1 MGIGYNLVSAQV
13 YPRRI
18 AANWKLLAARSGNAW
33 PVVKSDA
40 YGHGLAGAA
49 RELAAAGARD
59 FCVGTVGEAA
69 QLLDGVAAPEA
80 GGGVRAVSLL
90 GPMDRAECA
99 EAAGRGI
106 LCFAGRFEQLAML
119 DEAARDAGR
128 PARVALKFDTGMARL
143 GFTAS
148 DLPEV
153 LETLAACPDLAVE
166 FAASHLATA
175 DEPATRDFVLGQ
187 GRILKEMA
195 DSLRAAGRRVGM
207 CLANSAALLAYPEL
221 HFDAQRPGIAL
232 YGANPLHGTSLDEPG
247 LGLLPA
253 MEATAPILSV
263 HDLPAGASIS
273 YGRTFSAPRDMR
285 VAVVAVGYAD
295 NYSRGL
301 ANKGFM
307 NLAGTRVPIL
317 GRVCMQMTAV
327 DVTGLPCQPGDD
339 IFLLGGPGPGT
350 VTAEDLAGWWGTI
363 TYEVFCLLGQ
373 NPRRVVLD
381 TPA

>member
-1 MGIGYNLVSAQV
+1 MGIGYNLVSTRV

-33 PVVKSDA
+33 PVIKSDA

-49 RELAAAGARD
+49 RELAAAGAAD

-69 QLLDGVAAPEA
+69 QLLDAMP
-80 GGGVRAVSLL
+80 GVRAVSLL
-90 GPMDRAECA
+90 GPLDRAECA
-99 EAAGRGI
+99 EAAGRGV
-106 LCFAGRFEQLAML
+106 LCFCGRFEQLAML

-153 LETLAACPDLAVE
+153 LETLAACPDLQVE
-166 FAASHLATA
+166 LAASHLATA

-187 GRILKEMA
+187 GRILKEIA
-195 DSLRAAGRRVGM
+195 DSLGAAGRRVGI

-221 HFDAQRPGIAL
+221 HFDVQRPGIAL
-232 YGANPLHGTSLDEPG
+232 YGANPLHGTSQDEPG

-253 MEATAPILSV
+253 MEVTAPILSV
-263 HDLPAGASIS
+263 HDLPAGAGIS
-273 YGRTFSAPRDMR
+273 YGRTFIAPRDMR

-307 NLAGTRVPIL
+307 NLAGTRAPIL

-327 DVTGLPCQPGDD
+327 DVTGLPCSAGDE
-339 IFLLGGPGPGT
+339 IFLLGGPGPGA

-373 NPRRVVLD
+373 NPRTEVLD
-381 TPA
+381 TAPDLA